1 MLVTHV
7 YLNGQCKEAIEL
19 YKNAFNATVQTLI
32 ESPENTELVMHAEI
46 LIHNQLLMLNDF
58 GNNDGFSISGGYQL
72 CVKFDSEEELM
83 KSYSIL
89 VDGSKII
96 TPIQAT
102 DFSACMVRFIDKYD
116 VRWGFWL

>member
-1 MLVTHV
+1 MLVTHI
-7 YLNGQCKEAIEL
+7 YFNGQCKEAIEL

-32 ESPENTELVMHAEI
+32 ESPENEELVMHAEV

-58 GNNDGFSISGGYQL
+58 GNDDGFSKSGGYQL

>member
-1 MLVTHV
+1 MLVTHI
-7 YLNGQCKEAIEL
+7 YLNGQCKKAIEL
-19 YKNAFNATVQTLI
+19 YKNAFNATIQTLI
-32 ESPENTELVMHAEI
+32 ESPENEELVMHAEI

-96 TPIQAT
+96 TPLQAT

>member
-1 MLVTHV
+1 MLVTHI
-7 YLNGQCKEAIEL
+7 YLNGQCKKAIEL
-19 YKNAFNATVQTLI
+19 YKNAFNATIQTLI
-32 ESPENTELVMHAEI
+32 ESPENEELVMHAEI

-58 GNNDGFSISGGYQL
+58 GNNDGFSVSGGYQL
-72 CVKFDSEEELM
+72 CVKFDSEDELM

-96 TPIQAT
+96 TPLQAT